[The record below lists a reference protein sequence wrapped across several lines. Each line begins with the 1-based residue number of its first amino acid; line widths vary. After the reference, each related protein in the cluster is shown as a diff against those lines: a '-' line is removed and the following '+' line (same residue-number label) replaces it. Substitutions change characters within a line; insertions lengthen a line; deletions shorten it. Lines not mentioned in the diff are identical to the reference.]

1 MMGGNEKASE
11 MLNYA
16 FEQSADDDFVFGYGA
31 GYVSYA
37 NQPGCSNA
45 HVFNYLGKPWLSQY
59 WVRRVNEQAYG
70 DITPD
75 AGYGGHDEDQ
85 GQMGGV
91 SALMSLGLFSL
102 RGNETIDPVYE
113 ITSPVFDRIII
124 HLDQKYYSGKTFEI
138 VVENNS
144 YENMYIQS
152 AELDGKILKG
162 PWFLHKDLADGG
174 ILKINLGPQPNK
186 SWGNNPEDIP
196 GEIIK

>member
-1 MMGGNEKASE
+1 
-11 MLNYA
+11 MLNSA
-16 FEQSADDDFVFGYGA
+16 FERSADDDFVFGYGA

-37 NQPGCSNA
+37 NQPGVSNA

-70 DITPD
+70 DVTPD

-85 GQMGGV
+85 GQMGGI

-102 RGNETIDPVYE
+102 KGNESIEPAYE

-124 HLDQKYYSGKTFEI
+124 HLDPKYYSGKTFEI
-138 VVENNS
+138 QVENNS
-144 YENMYIQS
+144 HQNMYIQN
-152 AELDGKILKG
+152 AELDGKPLKG

-174 ILKINLGPQPNK
+174 LLKIKLGPQPNK
-186 SWGNNPEDIP
+186 SWGINPEDIP
-196 GEIIK
+196 GGSKK